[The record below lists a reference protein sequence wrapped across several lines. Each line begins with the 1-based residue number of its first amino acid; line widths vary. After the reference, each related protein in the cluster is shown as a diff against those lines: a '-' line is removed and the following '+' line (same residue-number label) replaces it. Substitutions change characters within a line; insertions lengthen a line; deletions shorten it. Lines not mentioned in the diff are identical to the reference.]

1 MTDGDR
7 DISRSGQLVD
17 VTIFVPPAFGCRRA
31 EVAGDFTTWRPVVMR
46 REGDGTF
53 SFAVRLER
61 DRRWRYRFRL
71 DGAAWINDPAADDYV
86 RYADGSAV
94 SVLET

>member
-1 MTDGDR
+1 MR
-7 DISRSGQLVD
+7 AIVAISRCGEFVD
-17 VTIFVPPAFGCRRA
+17 VTFSVPAVFGCHRA
-31 EVAGDFTTWRPVVMR
+31 EVSGDFTSWCPVAMR

-61 DRRWRYRFRL
+61 DRRWCYRFRL
-71 DGAAWINDPAADDYV
+71 DGMNWINDPAADDYV
-86 RYADGSAV
+86 RCADGGAV